1 MPIIASIK
9 PSIDAVAVIISY
21 KQMNTILKSYI
32 PTINALAKSFGPCCE
47 IVLHDLSQP
56 ESSVVY
62 VSGSNVTNRQ
72 VGQSFDHLIKQVL
85 LNKQFKDDYVSN
97 YTFSTED
104 GKVIKSSSALI
115 RGEGDEIV
123 GMLCVNF
130 DITGLES
137 FQKNLA
143 CFLSTLPDPGAQ
155 KEKEAD
161 ENVMSIIDQLIARIV
176 GEAGTGSLSRKRCVE
191 LVRFM
196 DEKGIFLVRGAI
208 DKVAARLGVS
218 KVTIYSYLDEAK
230 GKTRS

>member
-1 MPIIASIK
+1 
-9 PSIDAVAVIISY
+9 
-21 KQMNTILKSYI
+21 MNTILKSYI
-32 PTINALAKSFGPCCE
+32 PTVNALANSFGPCCE

-62 VSGSNVTNRQ
+62 VSGSNVTNRE

-97 YTFSTED
+97 YTFTTED

-115 RGEGDEIV
+115 RGEDEGII

-130 DITGLES
+130 DITGLSS
-137 FQKNLA
+137 FQRNLGH
-143 CFLSTLPDPGAQ
+143 FLNTLPAEEET
-155 KEKEAD
+155 EKDTD
-161 ENVMSIIDQLIARIV
+161 ENVMSIIDQLIAKII
-176 GEAGTGSLSRKRCVE
+176 GDNGAGSLSRKRAVE

-208 DKVAARLGVS
+208 DKVASLLGVS

-230 GKTRS
+230 GKERPRG